1 MRIDVAPPDA
11 WGKLSETYRANL
23 SQALQDPNLNVSVF
37 TSVAHAITEITRG
50 LAQLYAHKKT
60 IAIVSSVDP
69 AFEPIAV
76 AFSQDEFQVK
86 MITPEQAKDS
96 SMWTA
101 LADELLFVLASEDDP
116 ITGKITDLS
125 ALNETLKTKRVF
137 RLLVSHEAHN
147 WKPVTRP
154 EPFAVKILS
163 LSETRALM
171 IAGERCK
178 IQPQVS
184 PALSWAPSAGTQ
196 LESNSNSATQI
207 ASELQ
212 NLREPLSETDSKE
225 RIQKFERTLPQGF
238 AAYFK
243 DDASR
248 LFDRSVIVSANF
260 DGTAVIEELSTTLQ
274 VPLTTIGKEGQL
286 ETTSAC
292 RWESPR
298 FQDWLLARGETE
310 TSIRGLVV
318 IDEALVNDALK
329 THLETAA
336 AKIDRLQKGN

>member
-23 SQALQDPNLNVSVF
+23 PQTLQDPNLNVSVF

-60 IAIVSSVDP
+60 IAIISDVDP
-69 AFEPIAV
+69 AFESIAV

-96 SMWTA
+96 KLWTS

-116 ITGKITDLS
+116 ITGKITDIA

-147 WKPVTRP
+147 WKPLTRP

-184 PALSWAPSAGTQ
+184 PALSWASTAGTQ
-196 LESNSNSATQI
+196 LESNSATQI

-225 RIQKFERTLPQGF
+225 RIQTFEKTLPQGF

-260 DGTAVIEELSTTLQ
+260 DGTAVIEELSATLR
-274 VPLTTIGKEGQL
+274 VPLATIGKESQL